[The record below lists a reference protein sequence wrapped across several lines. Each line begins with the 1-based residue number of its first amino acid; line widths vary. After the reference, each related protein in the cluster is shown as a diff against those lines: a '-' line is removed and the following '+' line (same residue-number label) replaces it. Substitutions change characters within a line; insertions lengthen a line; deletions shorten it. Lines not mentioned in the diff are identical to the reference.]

1 MINKSE
7 LETLVS
13 EIKKST
19 KQISINKVDEV
30 RVMRSMLNDSEFTIG
45 VYDRAQG
52 KEKKKCPHNDAVKFV
67 KNVIQDATGLDSK
80 DSQHLADQY
89 TFTNRD
95 ANFLLSNMRDFLYVY
110 TKTGRKINVMQT
122 ADAEASLFVKEV
134 SSTEKKIPDRDNPGK
149 TKDIKTNPYTKLVSV
164 SRCPKYNMEEE

>member
-1 MINKSE
+1 MTNKSE

-52 KEKKKCPHNDAVKFV
+52 YVGQKCPHNDAVKFV
-67 KNVIQDATGLDSK
+67 GLGEGEEDLEVFDIDKYIYGLFK
-80 DSQHLADQY
+80 D
-89 TFTNRD
+89 
-95 ANFLLSNMRDFLYVY
+95 M
-110 TKTGRKINVMQT
+110 M
-122 ADAEASLFVKEV
+122 
-134 SSTEKKIPDRDNPGK
+134 
-149 TKDIKTNPYTKLVSV
+149 
-164 SRCPKYNMEEE
+164 